1 MSDEEIQKVEVRVN
15 EKIRDNISLN
25 EYRNLPIDEA
35 KNMGA
40 MALFGEKYGEFVR
53 AIEFDRNY
61 SIELCGGTHV
71 KNTGE
76 IGLFKLLSEGSVSAG
91 IRRIE
96 AVTNEKAWEFYNDKI
111 AQLDAISSLLN
122 GTKNALESVEKLIDE
137 NQKLKSE
144 IEKFQ
149 LQQVAQVKDFL
160 MGRIQS
166 GICSF
171 IAEKVDIPNA
181 EAAKQLCFQLKQ
193 EHPNL
198 VTVLVYEIDSKPG
211 IAVYIDETLVESHGW
226 NASQWVRDWGKHI
239 QGGGGGQPFFAT
251 AGGKN
256 AAGIE
261 QVLDAAKQVLVGNR

>member
-1 MSDEEIQKVEVRVN
+1 MTDDEIQKVEIRVN
-15 EKIRDNISLN
+15 EKIRESIALK

-35 KNMGA
+35 RFMGA
-40 MALFGEKYGEFVR
+40 TALFVEKCGEFVR
-53 AIEFDRNY
+53 VIEFDPTY

-71 KNTGE
+71 KNTAE

-111 AQLDAISSLLN
+111 SQLDAISSMLN
-122 GTKNALESVEKLIDE
+122 GTKNALEAVEKLIDE

-160 MGRIQS
+160 LGRIQQ
-166 GICSF
+166 GKCSF
-171 IAEKVDIPNA
+171 IAEKVEIPNA

-211 IAVYIDETLVESHGW
+211 IAVYIDETLVESQGW
-226 NASQWVRDWGKHI
+226 NASQWVRDWGKFI

-256 AAGIE
+256 PSGMD
-261 QVLDAAKQVLVGNR
+261 QVLEAAKQVLY